1 MIYDIKVF
9 DKHGNLN
16 KIIDGNKAYQ
26 IIYGETSSP
35 KASVKGDFFCKY
47 CDQTVLKRRPYMVTC
62 GNNMCRNKHKLSLK
76 KRKPPRK
83 VTCRI
88 CSKKVEVNA
97 KSRQVTCGKEC
108 SEENNRRTSLAGAR
122 RRKTIAGA
130 WEMKRRRERAEQIM
144 NLKYK
149 EETECQ
155 K

>member
-35 KASVKGDFFCKY
+35 KSSVKGDFFCKY
-47 CDQTVLKRRPYMVTC
+47 CDTTVLRRRPDMVTC
-62 GNNMCRNKHKLSLK
+62 GNHMCRNKHKLSLK

-88 CSKKVEVNA
+88 CSKQVEVNA

-108 SEENNRRTSLAGAR
+108 SEENNRRTSLAAAR
-122 RRKTIAGA
+122 KRHETSGVWDK
-130 WEMKRRRERAEQIM
+130 KRRAM
-144 NLKYK
+144 NRKYK
-149 EETECQ
+149 TREEIECQ